1 MDEKFLLEFGLAK
14 ANSLRMV
21 ASRGFNVRKP
31 MEPMLEMSKLYTSAK
46 QRGVSL
52 AEAATETFAGSAGKR
67 ITTVFLDRNF
77 DTVRRK
83 DKMMSTDQ
91 IKCAL
96 EKHGRDIVLIVP
108 FKPSAMARK
117 EVVGVELFTFDD
129 LAINIPEHVLYVAHT
144 LDEHPDATQLP
155 RISLTD
161 PVVRWFAFPQDS
173 VVRIDRPDGPT
184 YRYVQ

>member
-14 ANSLRMV
+14 ANSLHMM
-21 ASRGFNVRKP
+21 ASRGFIVRKP
-31 MEPMLEMSKLYTSAK
+31 MEPMLEMSKLYTAAK
-46 QRGVSL
+46 QRGCSL
-52 AEAATETFAGSAGKR
+52 AEAATESFGNAARKSV
-67 ITTVFLDRNF
+67 TTVFLDRNF
-77 DTVRRK
+77 DPARRK

-91 IKCAL
+91 IKHAL

-117 EVVGVELFTFDD
+117 EVIGVELFTFDD
-129 LAINIPEHVLYVAHT
+129 LAINIPEHILYIPHT

-155 RISLTD
+155 RIASSD
-161 PVVRWFAFPQDS
+161 PVVRWFGFPQDS